1 MGIFQNISLKFKI
14 AVVLTI
20 IFSIAFIVVLVF
32 VFPGIT
38 GKVIE
43 YQEEQQ
49 IEMARQ
55 VKESVSIHYTMAGKE
70 LESLAR
76 MKDMSTLDKKKLDK
90 ILSIADNTSQFFNY
104 FFVMDSSGKWISYP
118 TRNDL
123 VNGQIPAGN
132 MEWVSETFRSGRTI
146 YMDVFVSRRNTLV
159 SGFSTPITDST
170 GKPKALL
177 RGVFEISENNL
188 ALALIKNIKIGK
200 NGFVYIVSSNGY
212 VIAHPGIALNP
223 AQIDVLDFSGYDPV
237 REVIQGHTGIREY
250 EYSGQTWVA
259 AYTPVEVTGW
269 GVIAQQP
276 KENMIMSAQMK
287 SKLIWPVFLLFL
299 LMGIMFT
306 GIVVY
311 FTLRPLVDLVNK
323 LENNEFS
330 KNHKPWNKDEIG
342 RIGRKFEELFSN
354 MVLSRDNLSITINA
368 IGDGVIATNEK
379 GIIQLMNPVAERL
392 TGWTSS
398 EASGSELTSVFNI
411 INTRT
416 SEPAVNPVEKVLT
429 TGEIVEISSHTILVG
444 KEGNRYRIA
453 DSAAPIYNGEHLITG
468 VVLVFRDITEMYSI
482 QQKLKQEQTRLELII
497 SGSNQGTWDWN
508 LKTNRVQYNE
518 CFATMLGYSSDEIP
532 PNPESW
538 SKLFHCD
545 DIPEI
550 LKEIKSHI
558 KGKSPLYESESRL
571 LTKDG
576 TWKWVLI
583 RGRIVAWDE
592 DGKPFRAAG
601 TQLDITDRKN
611 AENKVSNLNKELLQ
625 SLKKIQQ
632 INIELEA
639 AKNKAEESDRLKTAF
654 LANLSHEIRTPMNGI
669 LGFAELLKSENNTAA
684 SQKEYINII
693 EQSGQRMLRLIGD
706 LVDIS
711 KIEAGL
717 VEINN
722 EATELHQLLQKLH
735 NFFKPAA
742 EHKSI
747 QLQYIKNAD
756 KNLII
761 NLDSIKLEQ
770 ILTNLINNALKFTQA
785 GSIQFGY
792 EIIGGSLQFWVKDT
806 GRGIPAELHEVIFER
821 FRQADNTYLRGEEG
835 SGLGLAICR
844 AYVELMG
851 GRIWVESEPAK
862 GSEFRFDLPFSEVRP
877 KKDMK
882 DHAKDASHNLKDVSL
897 MIAEDDETSFSFLY
911 ELLKSSKAKIIRAS
925 NGKEALQMLEE
936 NPGIQLILMDLKM
949 PVMDGIEATCEIRK
963 HNLLIPI
970 IAQTAYASDPDK
982 QRAIAA
988 GCNDFIT
995 KPINRDLLFVKLGQ
1009 YIVV

>member
-1 MGIFQNISLKFKI
+1 
-14 AVVLTI
+14 
-20 IFSIAFIVVLVF
+20 
-32 VFPGIT
+32 
-38 GKVIE
+38 
-43 YQEEQQ
+43 
-49 IEMARQ
+49 
-55 VKESVSIHYTMAGKE
+55 
-70 LESLAR
+70 
-76 MKDMSTLDKKKLDK
+76 
-90 ILSIADNTSQFFNY
+90 
-104 FFVMDSSGKWISYP
+104 
-118 TRNDL
+118 
-123 VNGQIPAGN
+123 
-132 MEWVSETFRSGRTI
+132 
-146 YMDVFVSRRNTLV
+146 
-159 SGFSTPITDST
+159 
-170 GKPKALL
+170 
-177 RGVFEISENNL
+177 
-188 ALALIKNIKIGK
+188 
-200 NGFVYIVSSNGY
+200 
-212 VIAHPGIALNP
+212 
-223 AQIDVLDFSGYDPV
+223 
-237 REVIQGHTGIREY
+237 
-250 EYSGQTWVA
+250 
-259 AYTPVEVTGW
+259 
-269 GVIAQQP
+269 
-276 KENMIMSAQMK
+276 
-287 SKLIWPVFLLFL
+287 
-299 LMGIMFT
+299 
-306 GIVVY
+306 
-311 FTLRPLVDLVNK
+311 
-323 LENNEFS
+323 
-330 KNHKPWNKDEIG
+330 
-342 RIGRKFEELFSN
+342 
-354 MVLSRDNLSITINA
+354 
-368 IGDGVIATNEK
+368 
-379 GIIQLMNPVAERL
+379 
-392 TGWTSS
+392 
-398 EASGSELTSVFNI
+398 
-411 INTRT
+411 
-416 SEPAVNPVEKVLT
+416 
-429 TGEIVEISSHTILVG
+429 
-444 KEGNRYRIA
+444 
-453 DSAAPIYNGEHLITG
+453 
-468 VVLVFRDITEMYSI
+468 
-482 QQKLKQEQTRLELII
+482 
-497 SGSNQGTWDWN
+497 
-508 LKTNRVQYNE
+508 
-518 CFATMLGYSSDEIP
+518 MLGYSSDEIP